1 MNTRTPAARID
12 RAHPS
17 TPPPPRPLDDGALHE
32 LVVGLGPLSEVDS
45 VAGLRARYRDPR
57 EHPATGGEQRDAAAA
72 LDLAHDR
79 GHLEAHRVA
88 HLRFERLPADVRP
101 TALWVSQR
109 SGAVRQGVPVRVDE
123 WVDAYGA
130 LQRED
135 VIDRMKELRRLQADL
150 FTYAAV
156 HQALR
161 VLPAMADLAT
171 DEDAAAE
178 RAKREAVKARAL
190 VAGLKHSF
198 RVRPTPDAA
207 AQIDAANAAE
217 AQACALRELAFAELR
232 AWSRSRLDALWAAWR
247 SL

>member
-79 GHLEAHRVA
+79 GQLEAHRVA
-88 HLRFERLPADVRP
+88 RLRFKRLPADVRP

-123 WVDAYGA
+123 WVDAYG
-130 LQRED
+130 LLEGPR
-135 VIDRMKELRRLQADL
+135 
-150 FTYAAV
+150 AV
-156 HQALR
+156 A
-161 VLPAMADLAT
+161 
-171 DEDAAAE
+171 EAAE
-178 RAKREAVKARAL
+178 RAKREAVKARSL
-190 VAGLKHSF
+190 VSGLKHSF

-232 AWSRSRLDALWAAWR
+232 AWSRSRLDALWAAWM